1 MKLEMSLPER
11 PGWIFVIPGFDFVA
25 LMLAL
30 VMLTGVVAKESFV
43 EVKLPPSEF
52 RGVRL
57 GNEKPVVVM
66 LKSTSKGP
74 SYYVGGEA
82 ISRSDLEK
90 VIREALAAR
99 QTRTVAI
106 KVDQDASMAER
117 QVLINLIARLGNL
130 RILEGYRRE
139 EPDDSSFR

>member
-25 LMLAL
+25 LLLAL
-30 VMLTGVVAKESFV
+30 VMLTGVVAQESYV

-57 GNEKPVVVM
+57 GDEKPVVVM

-74 SYYVGGEA
+74 TYYISGTKVLEEDLATVILEA
-82 ISRSDLEK
+82 AEK
-90 VIREALAAR
+90 RG
-99 QTRTVAI
+99 TRNVAI
-106 KVDQDASMAER
+106 EIDKDASMSER
-117 QVLINLIARLGNL
+117 FVLVNILTELKL
-130 RILEGYRRE
+130 KILEGYRRE
-139 EPDDSSFR
+139 EAPLDPL